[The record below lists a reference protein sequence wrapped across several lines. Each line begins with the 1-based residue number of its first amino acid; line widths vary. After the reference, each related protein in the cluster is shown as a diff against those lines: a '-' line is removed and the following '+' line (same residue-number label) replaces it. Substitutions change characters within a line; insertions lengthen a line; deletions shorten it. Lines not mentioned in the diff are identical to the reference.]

1 MPIIDIVPPSKKIP
15 PGRWVPFALGFRPF
29 FLLAGLY
36 AAMGLSHWVMKFI
49 RGVMGGNYYGAI
61 GWHSHEMLFGY
72 AGIDTP
78 RGTPLAL
85 LAGLWL
91 ASRLLAWW
99 PAVPGWLLA
108 PVDLAFLPLFAVA
121 VAYPVMRAKHW
132 KSLVFPA
139 LILAMAGGNL
149 LVHLEALD
157 IAGATARAGILLA
170 LYMVLAIMVVMGGR
184 VIPFFTEKGVP
195 GASPVTRPW
204 LEHIVTPL
212 VVLLGLALAVEA
224 PSAVT
229 GLLALLAGVAHG
241 LRLAGWYAATVWRYP
256 MIWVLQLGY
265 AWIVAGFLLQAAA
278 SQGLISPFIAL
289 HALTAGGIGMLTLGM
304 MARVTLGHTARNVN
318 EPAGLVVVAFILLA
332 AAVPVR
338 VILPWLFPAQT
349 IWWLGIFTTTDTQV
363 CRVHRLLVS
372 EHPPRLRVSLDDEKG
387 KGGRSVLPAQPS
399 LPYACKI
406 ALSSAARYRYPL
418 HRAV

>member
-1 MPIIDIVPPSKKIP
+1 MPIIDVAPPSKKIP
-15 PGRWVPFALGFRPF
+15 PDRWVPFALGFRPF

-49 RGVMGGNYYGAI
+49 RGVMGGNYYGTI

-72 AGIDTP
+72 ATAVIAGFLLTAVRNWTGIDTP

-121 VAYPVMRAKHW
+121 IAYPVMRAKHW

-139 LILAMAGGNL
+139 LILAMAGANL

-212 VVLLGLALAVEA
+212 VVLLGLALSIDA
-224 PSAVT
+224 PSTVT
-229 GLLALLAGVAHG
+229 GLLALLAAVAHG
-241 LRLAGWYAATVWRYP
+241 LRLAGWYAAAVWRYP

-289 HALTAGGIGMLTLGM
+289 HALTIGGIGMLTLGM
-304 MARVTLGHTARNVN
+304 MTRVTLGHTARNVN
-318 EPAGLVVVAFILLA
+318 EPAGLVVVALMLLA

-338 VILPWLFPAQT
+338 VMLPWLFPAQT
-349 IWWLGIFTTTDTQV
+349 LWWLGISGTLWVAAFLLFV
-363 CRVHRLLVS
+363 WVNAPILVHPRV
-372 EHPPRLRVSLDDEKG
+372 D
-387 KGGRSVLPAQPS
+387 GRPG
-399 LPYACKI
+399 
-406 ALSSAARYRYPL
+406 
-418 HRAV
+418 